1 MRVFVSHL
9 IRKGDPGWPGNPT
22 VEAPINTPLWKTE
35 IRQTRIPLPC
45 SIISVRI
52 LTRPGIIM
60 PRALPSTKFQR
71 SAFFYQ
77 HPLLLDIPKGRLEKI
92 EVSDLQP
99 YEDSLKVCDLLML
112 RTGFEAQ
119 RSEDPAAYSQQG
131 PAVSAACAAYLADRF
146 CGTLKAVA
154 VDFLSLACP
163 ADTTDGDEAHRQLL
177 GNYRDGYICI
187 IEDVHM
193 AGLPS
198 GFLKEAAAIPL
209 FLDGLDSAP
218 VTMWVE
224 V

>member
-22 VEAPINTPLWKTE
+22 VELNQYTSLENGDTANTYSFTLFNHFGTHFDAPRHYHAAGLTINE
-35 IRQTRIPLPC
+35 IP
-45 SIISVRI
+45 
-52 LTRPGIIM
+52 
-60 PRALPSTKFQR
+60 KEH
-71 SAFFYQ
+71 FFYQ

>member
-1 MRVFVSHL
+1 MP
-9 IRKGDPGWPGNPT
+9 PGLT
-22 VEAPINTPLWKTE
+22 INE
-35 IRQTRIPLPC
+35 IPKER
-45 SIISVRI
+45 
-52 LTRPGIIM
+52 
-60 PRALPSTKFQR
+60 
-71 SAFFYQ
+71 FFYQ

-119 RSEDPAAYSQQG
+119 RSEDPAAIQ
-131 PAVSAACAAYLADRF
+131 PAGSCCKRSLRGLSADRF